1 MHFVV
6 PIGRLCYNL
15 EVKVL
20 QCIRILETSP
30 VMTKLISALFLSSNA
45 APLGEAW
52 EFLDGGNQTPVAF
65 RHEAAMWAALRWTW
79 TLLGGWVGDW
89 TRQIQG
95 GPGPGD
101 PWRSRRGVWWC
112 FTGGCLETSP
122 QATLK
127 KRWMHWVTKRGKILG
142 VWSSKIG
149 FELTML
155 IAPTKILVFFT
166 KKKQF

>member
-1 MHFVV
+1 MYLWETTATIGSQGATMHPHPRDISGDDQVNFGLV
-6 PIGRLCYNL
+6 P
-15 EVKVL
+15 
-20 QCIRILETSP
+20 
-30 VMTKLISALFLSSNA
+30 FLKCG
-45 APLGEAW
+45 PTWGEAW